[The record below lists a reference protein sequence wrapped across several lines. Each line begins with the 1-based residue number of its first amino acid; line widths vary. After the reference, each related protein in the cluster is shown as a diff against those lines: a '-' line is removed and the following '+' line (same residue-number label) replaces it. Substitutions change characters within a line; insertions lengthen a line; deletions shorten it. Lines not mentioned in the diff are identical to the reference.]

1 MTSSGQAVVLVAI
14 DGSRESMR
22 AVPLARTIATQLH
35 SIPTLLHVMAA
46 PLPLEKARAELGL
59 DVPELRGLPIRLRVG
74 DPADSI
80 LDEAAGPDVQL
91 LVMTTVAA
99 GDPDRELGSVALRV
113 ALGTSRPLLS
123 LRPETGMQP
132 SAVAPPLHRLLLPLD
147 GSRATASAL
156 RPVTSLA
163 RRLGASVDVLY
174 IVPPGGAPADER
186 PGSMVTPRYVDQPQ
200 HEWGTWSKEIRER
213 LLIEC
218 AGFAPGADVG
228 VQVRQGDPGAEI
240 LRFARDGHC
249 DAIVLVRRSRLEPG
263 RAGILRTVIQQSPS
277 PLLLVGGPE

>member
-35 SIPTLLHVMAA
+35 CIPTLLHVMAA

-113 ALGTSRPLLS
+113 ALGTWRPLLS
-123 LRPETGMQP
+123 LRPETGMEP